1 MTSSLLSFPSSQ
13 FNCRSAKSSQAA
25 STDSDFYERRI
36 CAKRERDSKQPKRQ
50 PTYTA
55 DKQRFSLSDLP
66 TCRPHQYRLY
76 IGRKS
81 QEHNSHGDNQVD
93 GARLQVFSDAR
104 PPEGC
109 NNRALTSLEYAIKV
123 DRHLQYMNGWDGFNY
138 VSILCIYIYIYNMEL
153 E

>member
-13 FNCRSAKSSQAA
+13 FNCRSAKSSHAT
-25 STDSDFYERRI
+25 STDSDYYERRV
-36 CAKRERDSKQPKRQ
+36 CGKRASKQPKRL
-50 PTYTA
+50 PTYTT

-81 QEHNSHGDNQVD
+81 QETISHGDDQVD
-93 GARLQVFSDAR
+93 GTLLQVFSDVR
-104 PPEGC
+104 PPDGAT
-109 NNRALTSLEYAIKV
+109 NRALSSLEYALKV

-138 VSILCIYIYIYNMEL
+138 VSI
-153 E
+153 